1 MTLFLQFLAVLS
13 ILFFVYFH
21 VFREKEPGRKRHS
34 RLAGMF
40 RSPERRSVTHSEW
53 KRGLY

>member
-13 ILFFVYFH
+13 ILFFVYSH
-21 VFREKEPGRKRHS
+21 VFREKGPGQKKHS
-34 RLAGMF
+34 RLAGVF
-40 RSPERRSVTHSEW
+40 RSPERRSVTRSEW